1 MILIILFNRPL
12 SPRGKLII
20 NSYIYSINT
29 SVYTPK
35 STKNFNKLNTVYLVR
50 VPLLLE

>member
-1 MILIILFNRPL
+1 MLIILFNRPL

-20 NSYIYSINT
+20 NSYIPSINT

-35 STKNFNKLNTVYLVR
+35 SIKNSGRLSTVYLVR
-50 VPLLLE
+50 VPLLLD

>member
-1 MILIILFNRPL
+1 MLIILPNRPL

-20 NSYIYSINT
+20 NGYIPSINT

-35 STKNFNKLNTVYLVR
+35 SIKNFSRLSTVYLVR
-50 VPLLLE
+50 VLLLLN